1 MNAHIHTKATNIQWD
16 TDGDAKA
23 LSKLPGEIDI
33 PDGMTDEDEISDYIS
48 NVTGFCHFG
57 FDLSYEPKKTNKKT
71 LPL

>member
-48 NVTGFCHFG
+48 NVR
-57 FDLSYEPKKTNKKT
+57 K
-71 LPL
+71 PLQQIQIVSGIFYFLEA